1 MKNYFRNDSMPRISE
16 MILKFEP
23 PNLMI
28 FKDLNKD
35 IAEFYALQTNSFQI
49 APIPVNSML

>member
-1 MKNYFRNDSMPRISE
+1 MPRISE

-23 PNLMI
+23 PNLLI
-28 FKDLNKD
+28 FKYFNKG
-35 IAEFYALQTNSFQI
+35 ITGFYVLQTNSFQI

>member
-1 MKNYFRNDSMPRISE
+1 MPRISE

-28 FKDLNKD
+28 LKDLNKD

>member
-1 MKNYFRNDSMPRISE
+1 MPRISE

-35 IAEFYALQTNSFQI
+35 IAGFYALQTNSFQI

>member
-1 MKNYFRNDSMPRISE
+1 MKNYFPNDSMPRISE

-35 IAEFYALQTNSFQI
+35 IAGFYALQTNSFQI